1 MFRKTVPQ
9 LDLAPE
15 RRSNKKFKRQAASG
29 KRQAVA
35 GEDRREITAGSYLT
49 KNITTREKLFF

>member
-1 MFRKTVPQ
+1 MIRKTVPQ

-29 KRQAVA
+29 KLWW
-35 GEDRREITAGSYLT
+35 GKTGGKSRRVVT
-49 KNITTREKLFF
+49 